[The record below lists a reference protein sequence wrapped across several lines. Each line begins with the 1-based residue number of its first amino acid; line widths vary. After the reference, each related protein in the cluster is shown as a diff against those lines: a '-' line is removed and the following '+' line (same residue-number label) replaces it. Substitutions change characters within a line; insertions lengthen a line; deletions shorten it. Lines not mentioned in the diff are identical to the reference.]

1 MAKILI
7 YTFLLAAIPLVI
19 VTVLQIVF
27 EKATKIMKHI
37 PEAQKEERGFSLYLL
52 QFLSDL
58 FFFVIIPAIIYYWVY
73 PVMPFSGFKTGVA
86 IGIGAYILGSLP
98 YATSLSLRIKV
109 PPVVIVS
116 TLFFNLLKL
125 SCTIG
130 IITQFMNY

>member
-7 YTFLLAAIPLVI
+7 YTFLLAAIPLVV
-19 VTVLQIVF
+19 VTILQMIF
-27 EKATKIMKHI
+27 EKVSKIMRHI
-37 PEAQKEERGFSLYLL
+37 PENQKEERGFSLYLL

-58 FFFVIIPAIIYYWVY
+58 FFFVIIPSIIYYWIY
-73 PVMPFSGFKTGVA
+73 PVMPFSGFKAGVA

-98 YATSLSLRIKV
+98 FATSLSLRIKV
-109 PPVVIVS
+109 PAVVIVS
-116 TLFFNLLKL
+116 NLFFNLLKL

>member
-7 YTFLLAAIPLVI
+7 YTFLLAAIPLVV
-19 VTVLQIVF
+19 VTILQIVF
-27 EKATKIMKHI
+27 EKTARIMKHI

-52 QFLSDL
+52 QFLCDL
-58 FFFVIIPAIIYYWVY
+58 FFFVIIPSIIYYWVY

-109 PPVVIVS
+109 PSVMIVS

-125 SCTIG
+125 SCSIG
-130 IITQFMNY
+130 VITQFMNY